1 MKILVGTDGSESSEN
16 AIAFASK
23 LALRMDASLLIAHV
37 TPVLPSTKEE
47 FITLIK
53 EEIGS
58 PEKAGRKYLKRG
70 REIAE
75 KVGVKA
81 RTKLLEGS
89 PAEELLRE
97 AEKGYEMLVV
107 GSHGRG
113 KVHEFILGSVTS
125 KIVHL
130 SRVPVLVAR

>member
-16 AIAFASK
+16 TIALASK
-23 LALRMDASLLIAHV
+23 LARRMDASLFIAHV

-47 FITLIK
+47 LITLMK

-58 PEKAGRKYLKRG
+58 PEKAGIKYLKKG
-70 REIAE
+70 LEIAGE
-75 KVGVKA
+75 AGVKA
-81 RTKLLEGS
+81 RTKLLGGS
-89 PAEELLRE
+89 PAEELLME

-125 KIVHL
+125 KIIHR
-130 SRVPVLVAR
+130 SKIPVLLVR